1 MSITYSI
8 SVMARDFNVTTRT
21 LRFYEAEGILRPA
34 RRGTTRLFSD
44 ADRERLEFALR
55 GRRLGLSLEEIRE
68 IARLYEGDVRPDD
81 ARAALQRLSRIRGFR
96 QQLIGRI
103 NDANAALQSMEALE
117 ARLLATMKGR
127 TDDLDDGQL
136 TLSLG

>member
-1 MSITYSI
+1 MSTTYSI

-21 LRFYEAEGILRPA
+21 LRFYEAEGILQPA

-68 IARLYEGDVRPDD
+68 VARLYEGEVRPDD
-81 ARAALQRLSRIRGFR
+81 ARATLQRLSRVRGFR

-117 ARLLATMKGR
+117 ARLLSTMKGR
-127 TDDLDDGQL
+127 TEDIDDGQL
-136 TLSLG
+136 SLSLG

>member
-1 MSITYSI
+1 MAATYSI

-21 LRFYEAEGILRPA
+21 LRFYEAEGILKPA

-55 GRRLGLSLEEIRE
+55 GRRLGLSLDEIRDM
-68 IARLYEGDVRPDD
+68 ARLYDVETRPDD
-81 ARAALQRLSRIRGFR
+81 ARGTLQRLARIRTFR
-96 QQLIGRI
+96 QQLLARI
-103 NDANAALQSMEALE
+103 HDANAALQSMEALE
-117 ARLLATMKGR
+117 ASVLASMKGR
-127 TDDLDDGQL
+127 NEDADDSQL